1 MTVRPR
7 LLALALA
14 GALLAW
20 AAALEVAVDAGDG
33 PAQLESRVRD
43 ALEAWRQAGV
53 DVDAAPRRVAVR
65 YGDPA
70 LLGPDVPVLVVTSDD
85 PDVDLVLLVHADLVD
100 AYPGSLVYAF
110 GLALG
115 GTPGAGALD
124 PRQREGRR
132 VLPDP
137 AQVEE
142 LTRALEADPA
152 DLNRDGVVDFEDL
165 LLLAQRFGERGV
177 NLPGDLD
184 GDGVIDQDDLDLLR
198 ERYAFTPLS
207 RTGAAPTP
215 SPPPDETLPE
225 VPELAPRPGDETP
238 EPADDDPEGN
248 SED

>member
-7 LLALALA
+7 ALALALA
-14 GALLAW
+14 GALLTW
-20 AAALEVAVDAGDG
+20 AAALEVTVDAGDG
-33 PAQLESRVRD
+33 PAQLESQVRD
-43 ALEAWRQAGV
+43 ALGAWRQAGV

-85 PDVDLVLLVHADLVD
+85 PDVDLVLLVHPDLVD
-100 AYPGSLVYAF
+100 AYPGSLVYAI

-124 PRQREGRR
+124 PRQREGQR

-152 DLNRDGVVDFEDL
+152 DLNRDGIVDFEDL
-165 LLLAQRFGERGV
+165 LLLAQRFGDRGV

-184 GDGVIDQDDLDLLR
+184 GDGVIDQADLELLR
-198 ERYAFTPLS
+198 ERYVFTPLG

-215 SPPPDETLPE
+215 SPPPDETLPD
-225 VPELAPRPGDETP
+225 VPELAPRPEDEAP
-238 EPADDDPEGN
+238 EPVDD
-248 SED
+248 SEDDSED